1 MAATLFAR
9 WSQENFCKYAREHF
23 AIDRLADYQTE
34 EIPETARIV
43 NPARRTLDG
52 QVRSLASKL
61 SRRLAQFGTLHL
73 NETIDPVKVEAFVA
87 NKAAAHDEIEHLQL
101 ESQKV

>member
-1 MAATLFAR
+1 LAATLFAR
-9 WSQENFCKYAREHF
+9 WSQENFF
-23 AIDRLADYQTE
+23 
-34 EIPETARIV
+34 
-43 NPARRTLDG
+43 
-52 QVRSLASKL
+52 

-101 ESQKV
+101 ESQEV